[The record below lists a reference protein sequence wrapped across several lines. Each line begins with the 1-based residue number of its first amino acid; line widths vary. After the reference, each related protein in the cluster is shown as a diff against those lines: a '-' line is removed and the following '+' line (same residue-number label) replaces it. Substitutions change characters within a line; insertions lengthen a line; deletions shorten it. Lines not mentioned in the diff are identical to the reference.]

1 MAKKII
7 GKGLTGAGKG
17 AKAGLQRAAQ
27 KSAAQK
33 KRESMEQFKEAE
45 KRGMSPEARKQME
58 RQKLK
63 GSPKGKVPSAKKAAE
78 KKRKKD
84 MKQFKSAEAKERATK
99 RGRTTATNIPKT
111 GGNETVEFQRRMTP
125 AGIKALT
132 GGARKGVPELSA
144 GAGPSTRAV
153 YTSMQGARA
162 RGVRAGLPARIKE
175 AKKFQKM
182 VAAGTANPAEAAA
195 AKSMRLAIKRD
206 IDRFGISG
214 AKGGKDFKSG
224 SVELKDAKI
233 MDSIADFAKGGL
245 KKKKP
250 VKKLAK
256 GGFPDLTGDGKVTKK
271 DVLKGRGVAMNKG
284 GMKKQYGTKN
294 FMYGGSVMG
303 KKKK

>member
-1 MAKKII
+1 MAKKTI
-7 GKGLTGAGKG
+7 GKGATGVVKG
-17 AKAGLQRAAQ
+17 AKKVVQT
-27 KSAAQK
+27 AAQK
-33 KRESMEQFKEAE
+33 KA
-45 KRGMSPEARKQME
+45 
-58 RQKLK
+58 
-63 GSPKGKVPSAKKAAE
+63 AKKRRAA
-78 KKRKKD
+78 
-84 MKQFKSAEAKERATK
+84 MKQFKAAEAKESATK
-99 RGRTTATNIPKT
+99 RSRTTATNIPKT

-125 AGIKALT
+125 AGIQALT
-132 GGARKGVPELSA
+132 GGARKGVPELTS

-182 VAAGTANPAEAAA
+182 VAAGTASPPEAAA

-233 MDSIADFAKGGL
+233 MESIADFAKGGL
-245 KKKKP
+245 KKPKSKTKAKPKTMFAADTNKPKSKSKTKPKTKSKAKKP
-250 VKKLAK
+250 GLLDRLSP
-256 GGFPDLTGDGKVTKK
+256 FFEGKPSGKP
-271 DVLKGRGVAMNKG
+271 LEANKG
-284 GMKKQYGTKN
+284 GMKKQYGSKN